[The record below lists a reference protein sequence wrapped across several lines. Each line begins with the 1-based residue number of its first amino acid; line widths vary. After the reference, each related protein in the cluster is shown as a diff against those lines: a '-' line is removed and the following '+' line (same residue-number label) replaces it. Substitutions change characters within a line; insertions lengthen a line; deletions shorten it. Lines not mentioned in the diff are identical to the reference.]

1 MFDICVRKEKNVA
14 IYEGLAIKKTFS
26 ELSVEPRDKKKE

>member
-1 MFDICVRKEKNVA
+1 MFDICVRKKKRGDLRRFG
-14 IYEGLAIKKTFS
+14 YKKTFS